1 MQPKNRPNSPKNHSR
16 TSHKTNSNQPQHQA
30 SNQREASQQVKVFGI
45 HAVSS
50 LINLRPQDLHKLYV
64 QAGKQ
69 SIAIQELINQ
79 TQQLGVEIEQLE
91 KEGFNKL
98 ATGVHQGILALAKPK
113 PAGNEKELEDLLI
126 NAPADQPP
134 LLLVLDS
141 VTDPHNLGACIRSAE
156 AAGALALITTKD
168 KSASLNATV
177 RKVACG
183 AAESLNLIQV
193 TNLARTL
200 RLLQDF
206 GVQVIGTAGEADD
219 LIYNLDLTGP
229 TALVMGAEGTGL
241 RRLTRENCQQLAKLP
256 MAGEVSSLN
265 VSVASGVVLFEAA
278 RQRLAISSN
287 LG

>member
-1 MQPKNRPNSPKNHSR
+1 MQPKNRPARPRNNPRN
-16 TSHKTNSNQPQHQA
+16 NSNQRNPKQQRQGKA
-30 SNQREASQQVKVFGI
+30 NNQVQVFGI
-45 HAVSS
+45 HAVNS
-50 LINLRPQDLHKLYV
+50 LINLRPQDLHKLCV
-64 QAGKQ
+64 QTGKQ
-69 SIAIQELINQ
+69 SPTIQELINQ

-91 KEGFNKL
+91 KDDFNKL

-206 GVQVIGTAGEADD
+206 GVKVIGTAGEADD

-278 RQRLAISSN
+278 RQRLAI
-287 LG
+287 

>member
-1 MQPKNRPNSPKNHSR
+1 MPPKNSQQKNSQPRNSARSGNKPTSRNSKRSSAPNANS
-16 TSHKTNSNQPQHQA
+16 TSN
-30 SNQREASQQVKVFGI
+30 QVKVFGI

-50 LINLRPQDLHKLYV
+50 LINLRPQDLHQLYV
-64 QAGKQ
+64 QTGKQ
-69 SIAIQELINQ
+69 AAAIQQLISQ
-79 TQQLGVEIEQLE
+79 AQQLGVPVEQLE
-91 KEGFNKL
+91 KDNFNKL

-206 GVQVIGTAGEADD
+206 GVKVIGTAGEAEE

-241 RRLTRENCQQLAKLP
+241 RRLTRENCNQLAKLP

-278 RQRLAISSN
+278 RQRLN
-287 LG
+287 N